1 MVKQK
6 DTLLLI
12 AAAVAIAWMWRSRC
26 GAETF
31 TTFEAKVPWRKA
43 MMLRRRAKRRA
54 ASLLLA
60 KHVCAKT
67 GFIRSGPSVNGSC
80 PPGEILGPRG
90 NNCGRCA

>member
-31 TTFEAKVPWRKA
+31 EGKKYREERKKKKN
-43 MMLRRRAKRRA
+43 RKYRA
-54 ASLLLA
+54 LLA

-67 GFIRSGPSVNGSC
+67 GFIRSGSTAVNGAC
-80 PPGEILGPRG
+80 PPGEILGPLG
-90 NNCGRCA
+90 NKCGRCA